1 MATASQ
7 VTARLAKIRAEG
19 RSPLEPAPLPE
30 RPEQAAGMADEIT
43 FLRSRGFLVTAG
55 VGAFQGFWKVDGQ
68 HRTTEWVRDKV
79 ASVKARQI
87 RNAPAPVQ
95 LTGDAP
101 IAIVSAVAPRMAPP
115 PVAEAVP
122 APVAETVPAPVA
134 KPVHAPAAPAANP
147 APVAEAAPAGG
158 RRGRAVDYR
167 GLGEDGVRECLQA
180 LLPHFPSAW
189 SMGRVLGDQK
199 NFSLM
204 LAGRRPISARIV
216 EALYGPDGSTLL
228 PRWLEL
234 IAGGPVSV
242 PAPVPVPAPV
252 SEQAVQPLFAPDP
265 LSDAAPA
272 AEAPVGGAVP
282 AAAAE
287 APSASDVTLSEQPWS
302 RIEDRDLLPIL
313 RGKAAGMAA
322 EIAGLKAEYAAGE
335 RALEELSRRCKAIDR
350 RRAALLVTIDHFE
363 EDAARG
369 EQEEERASGKQG
381 KAACGRI

>member
-1 MATASQ
+1 MATPSQ

-101 IAIVSAVAPRMAPP
+101 IEIVSAVAPRMAPP
-115 PVAEAVP
+115 PAANPVP
-122 APVAETVPAPVA
+122 APVAEAVP
-134 KPVHAPAAPAANP
+134 APAAPAANP
-147 APVAEAAPAGG
+147 AAVAEAVPAPVVEAAPAGG
-158 RRGRAVDYR
+158 RRGRSVDYR

-189 SMGRVLGDQK
+189 AMGGVLGDQK

-242 PAPVPVPAPV
+242 PAPV
-252 SEQAVQPLFAPDP
+252 SEQAVQPPFAPDP

-272 AEAPVGGAVP
+272 AEAPAGGAVP

-381 KAACGRI
+381 EAACGRI

>member
-1 MATASQ
+1 MATTSSQ
-7 VTARLAKIRAEG
+7 ATAILSKIRAEG
-19 RSPLEPAPLPE
+19 RSPLEPAPQPE

-43 FLRSRGFLVTAG
+43 FLRSRGFMVTAG

-101 IAIVSAVAPRMAPP
+101 IAIVSAVPPRMAPP
-115 PVAEAVP
+115 P
-122 APVAETVPAPVA
+122 
-134 KPVHAPAAPAANP
+134 AAPAAKPVPAPAAEAVP

-158 RRGRAVDYR
+158 RRGRSVDYR

-180 LLPHFPSAW
+180 LLPHFPNAW
-189 SMGRVLGDQK
+189 AMGRVLGDQK

-242 PAPVPVPAPV
+242 PAPV
-252 SEQAVQPLFAPDP
+252 SEQAVQPPFAPDP

-272 AEAPVGGAVP
+272 AEAPAGGAVT

-322 EIAGLKAEYAAGE
+322 EIAGLKAEYAAGVC
-335 RALEELSRRCKAIDR
+335 ALEELSRRCKAIDR

-369 EQEEERASGKQG
+369 QQEEERASGKQG
-381 KAACGRI
+381 EAACGRI

>member
-1 MATASQ
+1 M
-7 VTARLAKIRAEG
+7 
-19 RSPLEPAPLPE
+19 
-30 RPEQAAGMADEIT
+30 
-43 FLRSRGFLVTAG
+43 
-55 VGAFQGFWKVDGQ
+55 
-68 HRTTEWVRDKV
+68 
-79 ASVKARQI
+79 
-87 RNAPAPVQ
+87 
-95 LTGDAP
+95 
-101 IAIVSAVAPRMAPP
+101 
-115 PVAEAVP
+115 
-122 APVAETVPAPVA
+122 
-134 KPVHAPAAPAANP
+134 
-147 APVAEAAPAGG
+147 
-158 RRGRAVDYR
+158 
-167 GLGEDGVRECLQA
+167 RECLQA
-180 LLPHFPSAW
+180 LLPHFPNAW
-189 SMGRVLGDQK
+189 AMGGVLGDQK

-242 PAPVPVPAPV
+242 PAPV
-252 SEQAVQPLFAPDP
+252 SEQAVQPPFAPDP

-272 AEAPVGGAVP
+272 AEAPAGGAVT

-322 EIAGLKAEYAAGE
+322 EIAGLKAEYAAGV